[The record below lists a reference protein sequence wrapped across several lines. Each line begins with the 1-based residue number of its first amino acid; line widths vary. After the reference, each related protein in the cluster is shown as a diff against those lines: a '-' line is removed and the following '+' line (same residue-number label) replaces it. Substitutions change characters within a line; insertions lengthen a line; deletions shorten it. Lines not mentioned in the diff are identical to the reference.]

1 MHNSNRETMAGAMS
15 ESGSEAVLDVQNL
28 NVAASGK
35 PIVKGVSFNVRKREI
50 FCLVG
55 ESGSGKSVTASAV
68 MKLLPGKSL
77 RITGGSI
84 RLGATNIVDSS
95 ERAMRDIRG
104 NRVTMVFQEP
114 MTALNP
120 LMRVGRQIAEVI
132 EQHNP
137 GIPKPRVRDRV
148 LELLDDVH
156 MPDPEAIINVYPHQ
170 LSGGQRQRIVIAMAI
185 ALEPELIIADE
196 PTTALDVTTQAQV
209 LGLFRDLQRK
219 HESGIL
225 FITHDFDVVRE
236 IADRVAVMQHGEIVE
251 MGSADQIFANPQH
264 PYTRALLDAVP
275 HGQPKDTGPGR
286 EQPILEVRNVSLTY
300 GNTKGLFG
308 TGRIT
313 QAVKNVS
320 FSLYQG
326 ETLGLVGE
334 SGSGKSSLGRCI
346 TTAETISDGQIHFNG
361 VDITRLKGSELVRMR
376 RKVQMIFQDPYRSLN
391 PRQRIRNALIEGPVE
406 AGVPKSRALDRA
418 AELLELVRLPVNALE
433 RYPHQF
439 SGGQRQRI
447 CIARALAM
455 DPEVVIAD
463 EAVSALD
470 VSVQAQVLELFE
482 DLQKRLGFSM
492 LFITHDLRVATQLCN
507 RIAVM
512 KKGEI
517 VELNRADQLLANPV
531 HSYTRALFDAVPGG
545 NWATCH
551 NA

>member
-1 MHNSNRETMAGAMS
+1 MHNSNQGPNRET
-15 ESGSEAVLDVQNL
+15 VLEIQNL

-35 PIVKGVSFNVRKREI
+35 PIVKNVSFDVRKREI

-68 MKLLPGKSL
+68 MKLLPGKAL

-84 RLGATNIVDSS
+84 QLGDTSIVDSS
-95 ERAMRDIRG
+95 EKAMRGIRG

-120 LMRVGRQIAEVI
+120 LMRVGRQIAEI
-132 EQHNP
+132 IQQHNP
-137 GIPKPRVRDRV
+137 GMSQSHVRDRV
-148 LELLDDVH
+148 LELLNDVH
-156 MPDPEAIINVYPHQ
+156 MPDPEAIIDVYPHQ

-209 LGLFRDLQRK
+209 LSLFRDLQRK

-251 MGSADQIFANPQH
+251 MGCADKIFADPQH
-264 PYTRALLDAVP
+264 PYTQALLAAVP
-275 HGQPKDTGPGR
+275 HGQPKDAELAW
-286 EQPILEVRNVSLTY
+286 EQPILEVRDVSLTY
-300 GNTKGLFG
+300 GSTKGLFR
-308 TGRIT
+308 TGRVT

-320 FSLYQG
+320 FSLYKG

-346 TTAETISDGQIHFNG
+346 TTAETISDGQIYFNG
-361 VDITRLKGSELVRMR
+361 VDITRLKAGELVQTR
-376 RKVQMIFQDPYRSLN
+376 RKIQMIFQDPYRSLN

-406 AGVPKSRALDRA
+406 AGVARARAIDRA
-418 AELLELVRLPVNALE
+418 AELLELVRLPLNALD

-447 CIARALAM
+447 SIARALAM
-455 DPEVVIAD
+455 DPELVIAD

-492 LFITHDLRVATQLCN
+492 LFITHDLRVATQLCD

-517 VELNRADQLLANPV
+517 VELNDAGELLVNPT
-531 HSYTRALFDAVPGG
+531 HGYTKALFDAVPGG
-545 NWATCH
+545 NWA
-551 NA
+551 A